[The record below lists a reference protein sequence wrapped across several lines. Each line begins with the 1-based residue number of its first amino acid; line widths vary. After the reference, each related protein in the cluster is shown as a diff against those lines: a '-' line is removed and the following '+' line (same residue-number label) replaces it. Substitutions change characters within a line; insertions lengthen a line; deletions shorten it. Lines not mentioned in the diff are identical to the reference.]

1 MRVTPLVLSFYMA
14 VGSLAFAQ
22 EQEPTPAPT
31 SALPDGVVIPG
42 ATPEPSEAPGTIEP
56 HTRVISVIVVDPG
69 HGGDDAGV
77 TAGGTTEKDLT
88 MAIAR
93 RIESK
98 VSADTGVHVLLTR
111 GGDVRV
117 TAGDRASLA
126 NQSHASLFLSIHAD
140 GSPTPSAR
148 GFRVWYHDPADDVPA
163 PTPAPDG
170 SKQTPW
176 SAAQRPV
183 EAMSARFA
191 EALHDALAEK
201 LTLPDRGVR
210 RIPLATLEGATCP
223 AAWID
228 VGYLTNPDDALALS
242 TDAVQDAIAEA
253 VGEAVLR
260 MDAVMAESENK

>member
-1 MRVTPLVLSFYMA
+1 MRVTLLALSLCTFA
-14 VGSLAFAQ
+14 GVALAQ
-22 EQEPTPAPT
+22 EPSPT
-31 SALPDGVVIPG
+31 SALPGDVVIPG
-42 ATPEPSEAPGTIEP
+42 ATPEPSEAPGVVEP
-56 HTRVISVIVVDPG
+56 HTRVISVVVVDPG

-77 TAGGTTEKDLT
+77 SSGGATPIAEKDLT

-98 VSADTGVHVLLTR
+98 VSAETGVHVLLTR
-111 GGDVRV
+111 GGDVRA

-140 GSPTPSAR
+140 GSPAPSAR
-148 GFRVWYHDPADDVPA
+148 GFRVYYHDPADDVPS

-170 SKQTPW
+170 SHATPW
-176 SAAQRPV
+176 AAAQKPV
-183 EAMSARFA
+183 EETSARFA
-191 EALHDALAEK
+191 EALHDALAAK
-201 LTLPDRGVR
+201 LTIPDRGVR
-210 RIPLATLEGATCP
+210 RMPLATLEGATCP

-228 VGYLTNPDDALALS
+228 VGYLTNSDDTLALS